1 MTSNLAGIE
10 PRTLRRFTVHADG
23 TIYGPSGKQLS
34 PFPVKGYLR
43 VTSYVAGKYVAE
55 PVHRLV
61 CEAFHG
67 PAPEGKTEVAHINGD
82 PMDNRADNLRWTD
95 RVGNEADKVAHGT
108 APVGERHGMS
118 KLTAEQV
125 EQIKT
130 MPGSSTEVAAVFGVS
145 GANVR
150 RIRSGQGW
158 SHMTAPRVLRPYQT
172 EAVEAVKHDWANGT
186 RRVGVVLPTGAGKS
200 TVIGKLASDSY
211 REGKRVVL
219 LAHRAELLD
228 QMIRDMLAVDPTI
241 PAEDIGIVRAELD
254 DHHAPIVAATLQTL
268 GSASRLEALGHRDVI
283 LWDEVHHAGAESWN
297 ATFRELGGYSTAL
310 MAGFTAT
317 MHRAANSRVGLG
329 DIIEKVSY
337 ERDLKW
343 AITNGFLV
351 HPQGLTVRVANLNA
365 LNDVRTVAGD
375 FHQGEMATI
384 MEAAT
389 EYVVDAVKLHAADR
403 HPIIFAASVDA
414 AHQIADALTAADY
427 PAVAVTGEQ
436 SYAIRQGKYE
446 AYRLGFTRALVTV
459 MVLTEGADFP
469 MCDAVV
475 LARPTRSSNLYSQ
488 MVGRALRLYD
498 GKDDALVLDLAGS
511 TRSMRLVS
519 LTELLPGAP
528 VREVSETGE
537 LLMPDEVDDEPTSPR
552 TRIRRQGPVDMVT
565 IDLLGGT
572 DSLWL
577 ETPAGVPF
585 ISLRDGDVVFMW
597 PEGGKRGATAWAV
610 GHINTRTGKGGW
622 TDIERYIPLERAIA
636 QAEAWIVNVST
647 HDLPSRGASWRR
659 SQAPSEAQLRV
670 ARGLKIV
677 GADQMTKAAL
687 SDEISVKYASRVL
700 DPAMEVGA

>member
-1 MTSNLAGIE
+1 MNSNTVAGTE
-10 PRTLRRFTVHADG
+10 PRTLRP
-23 TIYGPSGKQLS
+23 YQ
-34 PFPVKGYLR
+34 
-43 VTSYVAGKYVAE
+43 
-55 PVHRLV
+55 
-61 CEAFHG
+61 
-67 PAPEGKTEVAHINGD
+67 
-82 PMDNRADNLRWTD
+82 
-95 RVGNEADKVAHGT
+95 NEA
-108 APVGERHGMS
+108 
-118 KLTAEQV
+118 
-125 EQIKT
+125 
-130 MPGSSTEVAAVFGVS
+130 VAAVES
-145 GANVR
+145 
-150 RIRSGQGW
+150 
-158 SHMTAPRVLRPYQT
+158 
-172 EAVEAVKHDWANGT
+172 DWATGT
-186 RRVGVVLPTGAGKS
+186 SRVGVVLPTGAGKS
-200 TVIGKLASDSY
+200 TVIGKIASNAY
-211 REGKRVVL
+211 HAGKRVVL

-228 QMIRDMLAVDPTI
+228 QMIRDMRAVDPSI
-241 PAEDIGIVRAELD
+241 PASDIGVVRAELD

-268 GSASRLEALGHRDVI
+268 GTASRLQALGERDVI

-297 ATFRELGGYSTAL
+297 ATFRELGGYDTAL

-317 MHRAANSRVGLG
+317 MHRGGTSRIGLG

-337 ERDLKW
+337 ERDLRW
-343 AITNGFLV
+343 AIDNGFLV
-351 HPQGLTVRVANLNA
+351 HPHGLTVRVANLNA

-375 FHQGEMATI
+375 FHQGELATI

-403 HPIIFAASVDA
+403 RPIIFAASVDA

-436 SYAIRQGKYE
+436 SYDVRQGKY
-446 AYRLGFTRALVTV
+446 AAFRSGLTRALVTV

-537 LLMPDEVDDEPTSPR
+537 LIELTDEIADEPTPR
-552 TRIRRQGPVDMVT
+552 TRVRRQGPVDMVD
-565 IDLLGGT
+565 IDLLGRAAT

-585 ISLRDGDVVFMW
+585 IPLRDGDVVFMW

-622 TDIERYIPLERAIA
+622 TDIERYVPLDRAIA
-636 QAEAWIVNVST
+636 QAEAWIVNVSV

-659 SQAPSEAQLRV
+659 SQAPSDAQLRV
-670 ARGLKIV
+670 ARGLHIV

-687 SDEISVKYASRVL
+687 SDEISIKYAARVL

>member
-10 PRTLRRFTVHADG
+10 PRTLRP
-23 TIYGPSGKQLS
+23 YQ
-34 PFPVKGYLR
+34 
-43 VTSYVAGKYVAE
+43 
-55 PVHRLV
+55 
-61 CEAFHG
+61 
-67 PAPEGKTEVAHINGD
+67 
-82 PMDNRADNLRWTD
+82 
-95 RVGNEADKVAHGT
+95 NEA
-108 APVGERHGMS
+108 
-118 KLTAEQV
+118 
-125 EQIKT
+125 
-130 MPGSSTEVAAVFGVS
+130 VAAV
-145 GANVR
+145 
-150 RIRSGQGW
+150 
-158 SHMTAPRVLRPYQT
+158 
-172 EAVEAVKHDWANGT
+172 EADWAEGT

-200 TVIGKLASDSY
+200 TVIGKIASNAY
-211 REGKRVVL
+211 RAGKRVVL

-268 GSASRLEALGHRDVI
+268 GSASRLEALGARDII

-317 MHRAANSRVGLG
+317 MQRAANSRVGLG

-337 ERDLKW
+337 ERDLRW
-343 AITNGFLV
+343 AIDNGFLV
-351 HPQGLTVRVANLNA
+351 HPHGLTVRVANLNA
-365 LNDVRTVAGD
+365 LNDVRNVAGD
-375 FHQGEMATI
+375 FHQGELATI

-403 HPIIFAASVDA
+403 RPIIFAASVDA
-414 AHQIADALTAADY
+414 AHQIADALTEADY

-446 AYRLGFTRALVTV
+446 AYRLGFTKALVTV

-488 MVGRALRLYD
+488 MIGRALRLYD

-519 LTELLPGAP
+519 LTQLLPGAAA
-528 VREVSETGE
+528 REVTDSGE
-537 LLMPDEVDDEPTSPR
+537 IIDIPAELDDEPTTPR

-565 IDLLGGT
+565 IDLIGKGRT

-577 ETPAGVPF
+577 QTPAGVPF
-585 ISLRDGDVVFMW
+585 ISLRDGDLVFMW
-597 PEGGKRGATAWAV
+597 PEGGKLGANAWAV
-610 GHINTRTGKGGW
+610 GYINTRTSKGGW
-622 TDIERYIPLERAIA
+622 TDVERYIPLERAVA
-636 QAEAWIVNVST
+636 QAEAWIVNTSS
-647 HDLPSRGASWRR
+647 HELPSRGASWRR

-677 GADQMTKAAL
+677 GAEAMTKAAL
-687 SDEISVKYASRVL
+687 SDEISIKYASRVL

>member
-1 MTSNLAGIE
+1 MTIANIAGTE
-10 PRTLRRFTVHADG
+10 PRT
-23 TIYGPSGKQLS
+23 
-34 PFPVKGYLR
+34 
-43 VTSYVAGKYVAE
+43 
-55 PVHRLV
+55 
-61 CEAFHG
+61 
-67 PAPEGKTEVAHINGD
+67 
-82 PMDNRADNLRWTD
+82 
-95 RVGNEADKVAHGT
+95 
-108 APVGERHGMS
+108 
-118 KLTAEQV
+118 
-125 EQIKT
+125 
-130 MPGSSTEVAAVFGVS
+130 
-145 GANVR
+145 
-150 RIRSGQGW
+150 
-158 SHMTAPRVLRPYQT
+158 LRPYQT
-172 EAVEAVKHDWANGT
+172 EAVAAVKHDWARGA

-200 TVIGKLASDSY
+200 TVIGKIASDAY
-211 REGKRVVL
+211 HLGQRVVL

-228 QMIRDMLAVDPTI
+228 QMVRDMRAVDPSI
-241 PAEDIGIVRAELD
+241 PDDAIGIVRAELD
-254 DHHAPIVAATLQTL
+254 DHRAPIVAATLQTL
-268 GSASRLEALGHRDVI
+268 GNASRLESLGDRDII

-317 MHRAANSRVGLG
+317 MHRADTSNIGLG
-329 DIIEKVSY
+329 DVIEKVSY
-337 ERDLKW
+337 ERDLTW

-351 HPQGLTVRVANLNA
+351 HPHGLTVRVANLNA

-375 FHQGEMATI
+375 FHQGELATI

-403 HPIIFAASVDA
+403 RPIIFAASVDA
-414 AHQIADALTAADY
+414 AHQIAEALTAADY

-436 SYAIRQGKYE
+436 SYEVRQGKYA
-446 AYRLGFTRALVTV
+446 AYRAGHTRALVTV

-528 VREVSETGE
+528 VREVTEAGDPVTDAD
-537 LLMPDEVDDEPTSPR
+537 LDDEPAAPR
-552 TRIRRQGPVDMVT
+552 RRIRRQGPVDMVS
-565 IDLLGGT
+565 IDLLGGDNT

-577 ETPAGVPF
+577 QTPAGVPF
-585 ISLRDGDVVFMW
+585 ISLRDGDVVFLW
-597 PEGGKRGATAWAV
+597 PEDGKREATAWSV

-622 TDIERYIPLERAIA
+622 TDLERYVPLERAVA
-636 QAEAWIVNVST
+636 QAEAWIINVSV

-659 SQAPSEAQLRV
+659 SQAPSDAQLRV
-670 ARGLKIV
+670 ARGLHIV

-687 SDEISVKYASRVL
+687 SDSISIKYAARVL